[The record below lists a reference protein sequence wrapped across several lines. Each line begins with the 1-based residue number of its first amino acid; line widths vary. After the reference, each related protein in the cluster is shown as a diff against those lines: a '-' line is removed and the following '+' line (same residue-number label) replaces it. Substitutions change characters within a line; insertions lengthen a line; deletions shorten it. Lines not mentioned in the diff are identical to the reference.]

1 MNLPFPAY
9 TGDTSLPRELIY
21 NDGKGVPGS
30 PLINLADRLVVDAIR
45 RASLTNRPS
54 IVKYPPDYFNSHE
67 DHSSSSSEDEA
78 TKKKQNSRKGSE
90 KGTQ

>member
-1 MNLPFPAY
+1 MLNCNFSVY
-9 TGDTSLPRELIY
+9 SGNTLPREILY
-21 NDGKGVPGS
+21 DNGKEVPSS

-67 DHSSSSSEDEA
+67 DHSSSSSEDEK
-78 TKKKQNSRKGSE
+78 TKKKQGSRKSSA
-90 KGTQ
+90 KAV